1 MKETKGNQE
10 EPIKIKREIK
20 SGTNTKQLI
29 HKYKSLKKLK
39 RQITHLNL
47 RGECI
52 ELKKKKKN
60 EDAHGFRGNEKNRN
74 ILLNPM

>member
-52 ELKKKKKN
+52 KLKKKKMRMLIGSEEMKRIVIY
-60 EDAHGFRGNEKNRN
+60 FLTLCK
-74 ILLNPM
+74 

>member
-52 ELKKKKKN
+52 ELKKKKK
-60 EDAHGFRGNEKNRN
+60 K
-74 ILLNPM
+74 